1 MMSGLHE
8 MSIVSVLTQEDVMER
23 TKKESFENQPRV
35 YMFCISVIE
44 RLKQDDCRL
53 VADL

>member
-1 MMSGLHE
+1 